1 MGSGVPKLSS
11 ADRPRLSARFRLC
24 PDDGRT
30 SGRLI
35 GDGDAGLNLNDT
47 AVEILSRCNGDKN
60 VERLVAEMI
69 ELYSGS
75 DECEI
80 ASGVREFLDEA
91 LLRGWIDRSADL
103 G

>member
-1 MGSGVPKLSS
+1 MGSGVPKLSA
-11 ADRPRLSARFRLC
+11 ADRPRLSPNFRLC
-24 PDDGRT
+24 LDDGRN

-35 GDGDAGLNLNDT
+35 GDGDSGLNLNDT
-47 AVEILSRCNGDKN
+47 AVEILLRCNGSKN
-60 VERLVAEMI
+60 VECLIAEMV
-69 ELYSGS
+69 ELYAGS

-80 ASGVREFLDEA
+80 ASGVRDFLNEA

>member
-11 ADRPRLSARFRLC
+11 ADRPRLSANFRLC
-24 PDDGRT
+24 MDDGRS

-35 GDGDAGLNLNDT
+35 GDGDNGLQLNDT
-47 AVEILSRCNGDKN
+47 AVEILLRCNGSKN
-60 VERLVAEMI
+60 VERLIVEMV